1 MRDGLLTT
9 ELPLPKLQLNI
20 NLDQVA
26 SDPEHVNFRE
36 GLSRYWLT
44 AVHRLDMPRSIFEP
58 VMVAVLY
65 ANTHVTWQLPRD
77 FSLANCFSKSSSFPT
92 NKYMENVILFCNS
105 TYVLTSECIMRYN
118 TPAYT

>member
-36 GLSRYWLT
+36 GLSRY
-44 AVHRLDMPRSIFEP
+44 
-58 VMVAVLY
+58 
-65 ANTHVTWQLPRD
+65 
-77 FSLANCFSKSSSFPT
+77 
-92 NKYMENVILFCNS
+92 
-105 TYVLTSECIMRYN
+105 
-118 TPAYT
+118 